1 MNGCNTNN
9 DSTKG
14 AITTVSEVVRVH
26 LQWEY
31 VNIADSR
38 VNLIKT
44 DLQMI
49 TISDVTATNPNINDQ
64 YSGVTK
70 VYHYILM
77 I

>member
-14 AITTVSEVVRVH
+14 AITTVSGSSSGS
-26 LQWEY
+26 LTMEY
-31 VNIADSR
+31 VNIVDSR

-64 YSGVTK
+64 YLGATK